1 MARFFL
7 PWRFGLSAWTVA
19 LVTLSALQR
28 VRPRLRRWH
37 NISSKMDMYLTHI
50 SHIFSLQSFAGYGR
64 AGRLLPVA
72 VLPQSECA
80 AVWAGQAMGIRT
92 GAGLP
97 DTSLHPPTYPT
108 DVRNFIVGTG
118 MFQAPSCAEDT
129 TCFLDIEMYGNSV
142 VQLADP
148 VNGGYCTGEG

>member
-1 MARFFL
+1 MARTYS
-7 PWRFGLSAWTVA
+7 PWRFGLSAWAVA
-19 LVTLSALQR
+19 LVALSAFQR
-28 VRPRLRRWH
+28 VRPRLRRRH
-37 NISSKMDMYLTHI
+37 ANSSEMGVYLTQI
-50 SHIFSLQSFAGYGR
+50 NHIFSLQSFAGYGR

-80 AVWAGQAMGIRT
+80 AVGAGQAMGIRT

-118 MFQAPSCAEDT
+118 IFQAPSCAEDT